1 MGKLT
6 RPVVLS
12 VVVALTIAGCGG
24 GKHALR
30 ADTAQAA
37 TGSVPGHNCKPSN
50 RRSTMT
56 LKAFGTSC
64 ATARRLERLGARRD
78 PEEGFRV
85 AGHHWSWYIY
95 SRAHGHTYEI
105 YSAIPGQMYIQLTTR
120 KPVS

>member
-50 RRSTMT
+50 RRIDDDAQGVRHE
-56 LKAFGTSC
+56 L
-64 ATARRLERLGARRD
+64 RHGAQ
-78 PEEGFRV
+78 
-85 AGHHWSWYIY
+85 A
-95 SRAHGHTYEI
+95 
-105 YSAIPGQMYIQLTTR
+105 
-120 KPVS
+120 